1 MCLGVPGKVI
11 KIIGDEG
18 IVDFGG
24 VKRRVVL
31 ALLKDLK
38 EGDYV
43 VVHAGF
49 AIEKINMQEVRK
61 LKEILEKF

>member
-11 KIIGDEG
+11 KIMGDEG

-24 VKRRVVL
+24 VKRKVVL
-31 ALLKDLK
+31 ALLEDVK

-49 AIEKINMQEVRK
+49 AIEKINMQEVKK

>member
-11 KIIGDEG
+11 KIMGDEG

-24 VKRRVVL
+24 VKRKVVL
-31 ALLKDLK
+31 ALLEDVK

-43 VVHAGF
+43 IIHAGF
-49 AIEKINMQEVRK
+49 AIEKINMQEVKK